1 MAGLTSICPTPPLVS
16 KPPFSTRFAA
26 DPISGL
32 ETSSSRHTHR
42 QDFHRTMKHLSRSK
56 NRESFIRPA
65 ANPLAPN
72 RTVDGRQSGSV
83 SGPIALAPDA
93 TSPYT
98 SRGTNLAAK
107 SNFLAEACQPIESIG
122 CQ

>member
-1 MAGLTSICPTPPLVS
+1 
-16 KPPFSTRFAA
+16 
-26 DPISGL
+26 
-32 ETSSSRHTHR
+32 
-42 QDFHRTMKHLSRSK
+42 MKHLSRSK
-56 NRESFIRPA
+56 NRESFIRPE

-98 SRGTNLAAK
+98 SRDTNLAAK
-107 SNFLAEACQPIESIG
+107 KTKFLAEACQPIESIG